1 MLDAFMDGGSNPS
14 EEVNYE
20 GSEYMNNMS
29 DKGNDSL
36 NNREQS

>member
-1 MLDAFMDGGSNPS
+1 MLDAYMEGGSNPS
-14 EEVNYE
+14 EEVNFE
-20 GSEYMNNMS
+20 ASDYMNNMS